1 MTHHLALPEQR
12 VRIEQDQLARLR
24 ELVGV
29 LVPANPFW
37 SARLA
42 AARIDHTVASLAD
55 FRRLPLLTK
64 AEIVADHASHPPFG
78 SNLSAPVADYTRV
91 HYTSGTTAEPLA
103 WPDTPASW
111 QWMLEN
117 WKQIFRAA
125 GVARG
130 DRIFFAFSFGPF
142 LGFWAAFDAAAQIGV
157 QCLSGGGM
165 SSQKRL
171 HAMVRARS
179 TVLCSTPTYALHLV
193 ETARQIGLD
202 PAALALR
209 TVIVAGEPGGSVAAV
224 RNAIRAGLGGEVF
237 DHHGMTEVGP
247 VSFQCPAR
255 AGTLR
260 ILESSYLAEVIDPRS
275 GEIAPEGAEGELV
288 LTTLGRASCPL
299 LRYRTGDLVR
309 PVFVDEDGGGD
320 GPHLALVGGVLGRT
334 DDVVIV
340 RGVNV
345 YPSAVDEIVRSID
358 GIAEYRVVVGTRH
371 AMTELTLEVE
381 PDGTTEPAQV
391 RAALEERLQR
401 ILSLRIPVVL
411 AAANALPRFE
421 LKARRWVRRAPD
433 EGGP

>member
-1 MTHHLALPEQR
+1 MTHAPPFHEQR
-12 VRIEQDQLARLR
+12 ARIERDQLARLR
-24 ELVGV
+24 ELVRV

-37 SARLA
+37 SARLMA
-42 AARIDHTVASLAD
+42 AGLDHTVASLAD
-55 FRRLPLLTK
+55 FRRLPLLAK
-64 AEIVADHASHPPFG
+64 AEIVGDHASHPPFG
-78 SNLSAPVADYTRV
+78 SNLTAPIADYTRV

-111 QWMLEN
+111 QWMLDN

-142 LGFWAAFDAAAQIGV
+142 LGFWAAFDAAAQSGV

-202 PAALALR
+202 PTALALR
-209 TVIVAGEPGGSVAAV
+209 TVIVAGEPGGSVAAI
-224 RNAIRAGLGGEVF
+224 RNAIHAGLGGEVF

-275 GEIAPEGAEGELV
+275 GELAPEGAEGELV

-309 PVFVDEDGGGD
+309 PVFVDEDGDGN
-320 GPHLALVGGVLGRT
+320 GPHFALAGGVLGRT

-345 YPSAVDEIVRSID
+345 YPSAVDEIVRSVD
-358 GIAEYRVVVGTRH
+358 GVAEYRVVVGTRH

-381 PDGTTEPAQV
+381 PDGATEPEQV
-391 RAALEERLQR
+391 RTALEERLQR
-401 ILSLRIPVVL
+401 TLSLRIPVL
-411 AAANALPRFE
+411 LSAANALPRFE
-421 LKARRWVRRAPD
+421 LKARRWVRRTPD
-433 EGGP
+433 EAGS